1 MTTYNLDRMAFT
13 PGNPPTFNPAET
25 PQGAEWWA
33 AHRDCPDGQA
43 IVALMTEMH
52 DILAAMAAKHMA
64 REAA

>member
-33 AHRDCPDGQA
+33 ANKDTEAGRA
-43 IVALMTEMH
+43 IVVLLLECHAQ
-52 DILAAMAAKHMA
+52 LAAVAAQHMK
-64 REAA
+64 AAA